1 VNRFILGKKRLVVK
15 ILAWRNL
22 LAPLLWLSLSFGGAW
37 CDPSRG
43 DLEIPNLGVVKEQIK
58 AYHDSG
64 LYDKEI
70 KAVTDSAKQYLEE
83 NLARY
88 QGQKAAI
95 VFDIDETTLSNWPII
110 LAQDFAFVYNERQA
124 WVAKAEAPAIQG
136 SLELYRLARD
146 KGLAIIFLTGRG
158 DSERTLTALNLKRAG
173 YTTFTELIM
182 MSPEQEKKLEVGE
195 FKRLE
200 RKRLTAQGYRIL
212 INIGDQ
218 ASDLAGGYAE
228 ATFKLPNPMY
238 YVP

>member
-1 VNRFILGKKRLVVK
+1 M
-15 ILAWRNL
+15 
-22 LAPLLWLSLSFGGAW
+22 
-37 CDPSRG
+37 
-43 DLEIPNLGVVKEQIK
+43 EIPNLGVVKEQIK